1 MATALLAGPARRLV
15 FSYAREDEALR
26 DRLEIHL
33 RPLERAG
40 LLACWHDRDI
50 RAGGTWREDIR
61 RAIER
66 ADVVLLLISPDFVAS
81 EYCYTVEMA
90 GALRRHTAGSALVI
104 PVVLRPVAAAAG
116 QPWAELQGVPRDL
129 RPVTL
134 WPDLDE
140 ALATVAREVLE
151 ALENWSPARPA
162 GPASLPAAAEPVV
175 EERVLDAAVP
185 ARVRVGEASE
195 VVALVRRP
203 ESGGLRAV
211 LEADEAF
218 AARPQEVRSQ
228 EFDLQFPRDERGRPL
243 PLRLTLA
250 LESPDFEPPR
260 QTKRI
265 QVPPSGDSPL
275 YVFLAAPRRAGLLAL
290 QIEVLAGDV
299 SIVSHLLRS
308 QAAEAAVPE
317 RPRYVMATLPLVTVG
332 FGRRTTAAAEMD
344 VTVAG
349 KVPAPTVA
357 TRPSTPVRRSPST
370 GAFPRTRPPA
380 ASPGPRPTA
389 ARPVLPAFA
398 AIAAAVVVGFG
409 TFTLWRAA
417 SGPASSPSPRLD
429 PPVAATPP
437 PGPRTLPPGE
447 LATALSQVKVRFDN
461 RDFAGVVALVD
472 GVANPS
478 AEMEALAG
486 HALYATGR
494 YALAAARFE
503 SAARAQPANRDH
515 PLWAQRAWEAA
526 RARPAATSRV
536 SPSLP

>member
-26 DRLEIHL
+26 DRLEVHL

-90 GALRRHTAGSALVI
+90 GALRRHAAGSALVI
-104 PVVLRPVAAAAG
+104 PVLLRPVAAAAG
-116 QPWAELQGVPRDL
+116 QPWAELQGIPRDL
-129 RPVTL
+129 RAVTL

-162 GPASLPAAAEPVV
+162 GPASLPGAAEPVV

-185 ARVRVGEASE
+185 ARIRVGEASE

-299 SIVSHLLRS
+299 SIRRRGRRGLRHLHAVARGEWTGQLS
-308 QAAEAAVPE
+308 LAEAGSAGCCHPPSRPQDLAAGRAGHRPEPGEGALRQSRLRRSRGPRGRGRQPE
-317 RPRYVMATLPLVTVG
+317 RGDGGARRPRVVCDRPVRP
-332 FGRRTTAAAEMD
+332 GRRALRI
-344 VTVAG
+344 G
-349 KVPAPTVA
+349 
-357 TRPSTPVRRSPST
+357 
-370 GAFPRTRPPA
+370 G
-380 ASPGPRPTA
+380 PGP
-389 ARPVLPAFA
+389 AREP
-398 AIAAAVVVGFG
+398 
-409 TFTLWRAA
+409 
-417 SGPASSPSPRLD
+417 
-429 PPVAATPP
+429 
-437 PGPRTLPPGE
+437 
-447 LATALSQVKVRFDN
+447 
-461 RDFAGVVALVD
+461 
-472 GVANPS
+472 
-478 AEMEALAG
+478 
-486 HALYATGR
+486 
-494 YALAAARFE
+494 
-503 SAARAQPANRDH
+503 
-515 PLWAQRAWEAA
+515 
-526 RARPAATSRV
+526 
-536 SPSLP
+536 